1 MGKPMTADPTMPD
14 ARLAW
19 PVAAQL
25 GEGPL
30 WLGDALWFC
39 DIEGC
44 ALHRYTPATG
54 ARDRFPMPGRASFVV
69 PAVGGGL
76 LVGTELTLRRV
87 GIDGAPGDVVASVGG
102 PDNCRTND
110 AVVDPRGRLWFG
122 TMDLAQRAPIGQV
135 HVHDAGGL
143 RAVGGH
149 AAITNGPAVSPDGTR
164 LYHVDTLA
172 GLVWAFDIG
181 TREQLVDGTVFARID
196 PADGS
201 PDGVA
206 VDAEGCVWVALW
218 GGWSVRRY
226 SPRGELLS
234 RVALP
239 CAQVTKIAFG
249 GADLRTAY
257 VTTARTGLD
266 DAALRAQPDAGGLF
280 SFTGPAPGLPA
291 FAAQLP

>member
-1 MGKPMTADPTMPD
+1 MGKPMTVDPTMPET
-14 ARLAW
+14 RLAW

-30 WLGDALWFC
+30 WLDGALWFC
-39 DIEGC
+39 DIEGR

-54 ARDRFPMPGRASFVV
+54 ARDSFPMPGRASFVV
-69 PAVGGGL
+69 PAAGGGL
-76 LVGTELTLRRV
+76 LVGMELALRRV
-87 GIDGAPGDVVASVGG
+87 GTDGAPGGVVASVGG

-135 HVHDAGGL
+135 YVHDAGGL

-149 AAITNGPAVSPDGTR
+149 AAITNGPAASPDGTR
-164 LYHVDTLA
+164 LYHVDTLG

-181 TREQLVDGTVFARID
+181 AREQLVDGTVFARID

-201 PDGVA
+201 PDGVT

-226 SPRGELLS
+226 SPDGELLS

-280 SFTGPAPGLPA
+280 SFTAPAPGLPA
-291 FAAQLP
+291 YAAQLP

>member
-1 MGKPMTADPTMPD
+1 MGKPMTAATTTSD

-30 WLGDALWFC
+30 WHGDALWFC
-39 DIEGC
+39 DIEGR
-44 ALHRYTPATG
+44 ALHRYAPATD
-54 ARDRFPMPGRASFVV
+54 ARDTFAMPGRPSFVV
-69 PAVGGGL
+69 PAADGGL
-76 LVGTELTLRRV
+76 LAGIDATLRRV
-87 GIDGAPGDVVASVGG
+87 GLDGRPGAVVAEIGG
-102 PDNCRTND
+102 PPNCRTND

-135 HVHDAGGL
+135 HVHDARGL

-149 AAITNGPAVSPDGTR
+149 APITNGPAVSPDGTR

-172 GLVWAFDIG
+172 GIVWAFDIG
-181 TREQLVDGTVFARID
+181 ARETLEDGTVFARIAR
-196 PADGS
+196 ADGS
-201 PDGVA
+201 PDGVT

-226 SPRGELLS
+226 SPAGELLA

-257 VTTARTGLD
+257 VTSARTGLD
-266 DAALRAQPDAGGLF
+266 DDALRAQPDAGGLF
-280 SFTGPAPGLPA
+280 AFTAPAPGLPA
-291 FAAQLP
+291 VAAHLP